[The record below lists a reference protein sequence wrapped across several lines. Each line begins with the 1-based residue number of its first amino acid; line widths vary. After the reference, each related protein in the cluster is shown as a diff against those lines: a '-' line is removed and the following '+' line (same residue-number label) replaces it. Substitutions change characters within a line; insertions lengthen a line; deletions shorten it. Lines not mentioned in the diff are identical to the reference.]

1 MTQIKG
7 NMNQENQEEVIVS
20 FGKTELPYAI
30 PQGYFDTFA
39 EDMLSLVHI
48 EAYPK
53 QSMFSV
59 PEGYFDNFADTV
71 LERVK
76 NEAPQKQS
84 EVLEELKDIAPLL
97 TTISRENVYTLP
109 AGYFEQFSVNTNGA
123 KVVSINKNSKKN
135 TWKGLAVAASL
146 LAAVLTLGLVVN
158 NNDKDNVAAITQTSQ
173 IQNYASAGTVGIDSA
188 KPNAQSTKS
197 YLNNPAIQN
206 EQSGPKVIEPQK
218 MNVINVS
225 QEINAIS
232 SKDLEEYLNSTPAIN

>member
-1 MTQIKG
+1 MTQTKG
-7 NMNQENQEEVIVS
+7 NMKQENQEEVIVS

-39 EDMLSLVHI
+39 EDMLSLVRM

-53 QSMFSV
+53 QSVFSV
-59 PEGYFDNFADTV
+59 PEGYFDSFADTV
-71 LERVK
+71 LQRVK
-76 NEAPQKQS
+76 NESHKQS

-97 TTISRENVYTLP
+97 TTISRENVYTVP

-123 KVVSINKNSKKN
+123 KLVSINKNNKKN

-146 LAAVLTLGLVVN
+146 LLAVLTLGLVVN
-158 NNDKDNVAAITQTSQ
+158 NNDNDNVATTQTSQ
-173 IQNYASAGTVGIDSA
+173 IQNYASAGTVEIDTP
-188 KPNAQSTKS
+188 KPNAQSIKG

-206 EQSGPKVIEPQK
+206 EVSGPKVIEPQK

>member
-1 MTQIKG
+1 MTQTKG

-39 EDMLSLVHI
+39 GDMLSLVHM

-53 QSMFSV
+53 QSVFSV
-59 PEGYFDNFADTV
+59 PEGYFDSFADTV
-71 LERVK
+71 LQRVK
-76 NEAPQKQS
+76 NESHKQS

-123 KVVSINKNSKKN
+123 KLVSINKNNKKN

-146 LAAVLTLGLVVN
+146 LLAVLTLGLVVN
-158 NNDKDNVAAITQTSQ
+158 NNDNDNVATTQTSQ
-173 IQNYASAGTVGIDSA
+173 IQNYASAGTVEIDSA
-188 KPNAQSTKS
+188 KPNAQSTKG

-206 EQSGPKVIEPQK
+206 EVSGPKVIEPQK

>member
-1 MTQIKG
+1 MTQTKG
-7 NMNQENQEEVIVS
+7 NMNQENQEEVILS
-20 FGKTELPYAI
+20 FGKTELPYAT

-39 EDMLSLVHI
+39 EDMLSLVRI

-59 PEGYFDNFADTV
+59 PDGYFNSFADTV
-71 LERVK
+71 LQKIK
-76 NEAPQKQS
+76 NEASQKPS
-84 EVLEELKDIAPLL
+84 EILEELKDIAPLL
-97 TTISRENVYTLP
+97 TTISRENVYTVP
-109 AGYFEQFSVNTNGA
+109 VGYFEQLTVNTNGA

-146 LAAVLTLGLVVN
+146 LVAVLTLGLVVN
-158 NNDKDNVAAITQTSQ
+158 NNDSDNVAATQTSQ
-173 IQNYASAGTVGIDSA
+173 IQNYASAGTVEIDSA
-188 KPNAQSTKS
+188 KPNAQSTKG

-206 EQSGPKVIEPQK
+206 EVSGPKVIESQK

>member
-1 MTQIKG
+1 MTQTKG
-7 NMNQENQEEVIVS
+7 NMKQENQEEVIVS

-39 EDMLSLVHI
+39 EDMLSLVRM

-53 QSMFSV
+53 QSVFSV
-59 PEGYFDNFADTV
+59 PEGYFDSFADTV
-71 LERVK
+71 LQRVK
-76 NEAPQKQS
+76 NESPKQS

-97 TTISRENVYTLP
+97 TTISRENVYTVP

-123 KVVSINKNSKKN
+123 KLVSINKNNKKN

-146 LAAVLTLGLVVN
+146 LFAVLTLGLVVN
-158 NNDKDNVAAITQTSQ
+158 NNDNDNIATTQTSQ
-173 IQNYASAGTVGIDSA
+173 IQNYASAGTVEIDSA
-188 KPNAQSTKS
+188 KPNAQSTKG

-206 EQSGPKVIEPQK
+206 EVSGPKVIEPQK

>member
-1 MTQIKG
+1 MTQTKG

-39 EDMLSLVHI
+39 EDMLSLVRM

-53 QSMFSV
+53 QSVFSV
-59 PEGYFDNFADTV
+59 PEGYFDSFADTV
-71 LERVK
+71 LQRVK
-76 NEAPQKQS
+76 NESPKQS

-97 TTISRENVYTLP
+97 TTISRENVYTVP

-123 KVVSINKNSKKN
+123 KLVSINKNNKKN

-146 LAAVLTLGLVVN
+146 LLAVLTLGLVVN
-158 NNDKDNVAAITQTSQ
+158 NNDNDNIATTQTSQ
-173 IQNYASAGTVGIDSA
+173 IQNYASAGTVEIDSA
-188 KPNAQSTKS
+188 KPNAQSTKG

-206 EQSGPKVIEPQK
+206 EVSGPKVIEPQK

>member
-1 MTQIKG
+1 MTQTKG

-39 EDMLSLVHI
+39 EDMLSLVRM

-53 QSMFSV
+53 QSVFSV
-59 PEGYFDNFADTV
+59 PEGYFDSFADTV
-71 LERVK
+71 LQRVK
-76 NEAPQKQS
+76 NESPKQS

-97 TTISRENVYTLP
+97 TTISRENVYTVP

-123 KVVSINKNSKKN
+123 KLVSINKNNKKN

-146 LAAVLTLGLVVN
+146 LFAVLTLGLVVN
-158 NNDKDNVAAITQTSQ
+158 NNDNDNIATTQTSQ
-173 IQNYASAGTVGIDSA
+173 IQNYASAGTVEIDSA
-188 KPNAQSTKS
+188 KPNAQSTKG

-206 EQSGPKVIEPQK
+206 EVSGPKVIEPQK